1 MVSIG
6 GIVFISKKE
15 KEKIYTQIQ
24 FLKDLIEYL
33 SERVFQLEGW
43 IPVGK
48 GELDKN
54 SNAYKWVK
62 AFENPE
68 PKKRGRPFGSKN
80 KEKK

>member
-1 MVSIG
+1 M
-6 GIVFISKKE
+6 FISKKE
-15 KEKIYTQIQ
+15 KALLLADVVYLRSTIQ
-24 FLKDLIEYL
+24 DLSYRI
-33 SERVFQLEGW
+33 FQLEGW

-62 AFENPE
+62 EFETPA
-68 PKKRGRPFGSKN
+68 PKKRGRPVGSKN

>member
-1 MVSIG
+1 M
-6 GIVFISKKE
+6 FISKKE
-15 KEKIYTQIQ
+15 KEKIYTQIS

-62 AFENPE
+62 EFETPA
-68 PKKRGRPFGSKN
+68 PKKRGRPVGSKN
-80 KEKK
+80 KRKEV